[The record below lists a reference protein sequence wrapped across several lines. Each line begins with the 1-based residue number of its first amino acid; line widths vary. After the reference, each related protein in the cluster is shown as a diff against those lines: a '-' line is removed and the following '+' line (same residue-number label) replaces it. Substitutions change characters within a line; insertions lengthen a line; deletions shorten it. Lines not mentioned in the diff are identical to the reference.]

1 MSADAVC
8 SPIDDHCPPTPAHCR
23 RARLS
28 GRARGA
34 PHAIEGGVIFDLTAE
49 GHFVELKRHIPGG
62 RWLVASAV
70 RTDHRTALDRAEEK
84 LKKQL
89 DRAATQYRR
98 DRHAPSELP

>member
-1 MSADAVC
+1 MQSTFAARHCEVADGLKAR
-8 SPIDDHCPPTPAHCR
+8 AHEVMD
-23 RARLS
+23 RL
-28 GRARGA
+28 AHLP

-49 GHFVELKRHIPGG
+49 GHLIELKLHIPGG

-70 RTDHRTALDRAEEK
+70 RTDQRTALDRAEEK

-98 DRHAPSELP
+98 DRHAPGELP